1 MSFLLPSPET
11 RAKML
16 ETYYH
21 LFNVP
26 LVDGVASGSDA
37 SAGRDEE
44 STVEGSSR
52 EAFGGAAGGRP
63 SMVSALKLVGSNE

>member
-26 LVDGVASGSDA
+26 LVDGAA
-37 SAGRDEE
+37 PAPSAPDEE
-44 STVEGSSR
+44 SNVEGTSR
-52 EAFGGAAGGRP
+52 ETFGSGAGAGGRP
-63 SMVSALKLVGSNE
+63 SMVSVL